1 MITSW
6 VERVNEMDCD
16 CDAGRAEGEEA
27 IREA

>member
-6 VERVNEMDCD
+6 VDRANEMDCD
-16 CDAGRAEGEEA
+16 CDAGRLECEEA